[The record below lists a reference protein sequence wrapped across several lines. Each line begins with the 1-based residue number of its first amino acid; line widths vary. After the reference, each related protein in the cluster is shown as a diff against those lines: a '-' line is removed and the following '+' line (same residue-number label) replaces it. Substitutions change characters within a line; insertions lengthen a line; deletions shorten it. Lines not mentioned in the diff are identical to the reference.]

1 MNQPADSSLHPP
13 VDESPGLDV
22 LVDRIIDSYQSDER
36 TEHID
41 ATFLPSRDAAI
52 ELLDL
57 LRRLF
62 FPGFFEDARL
72 RAETL
77 RVHVGELLEQI
88 SAAMQRQIDHALRYT
103 ANLERE
109 GTGDACDQCT
119 ERARRITADFLRQV
133 PELRRILAKDVQA
146 AFDGDPAAR
155 NTDETI
161 FCYPGVYAIF
171 VHRVAHRLFRA
182 DVPLLPR
189 MMNEHAHSKTGIDIH
204 PGATIGES
212 FFIDHGTG
220 VVIGETSVIGDRVK
234 IYQSVT
240 VGAPAA
246 NLSQAARGVKRHPTV
261 EDDVVIYANATILG
275 GNTVIG
281 KGSVIGGGVFLT
293 SSVPPGHFVYNKPQ
307 ELKYRSADK
316 LRAIEAGQADPGEA

>member
-1 MNQPADSSLHPP
+1 MSTNPPTPADAAPR
-13 VDESPGLDV
+13 LDRDAFV
-22 LVDRIIDSYQSDER
+22 ERLIDSYQSDAR

-41 ATFLPSRDAAI
+41 ATFLPSRKAGI

-72 RAETL
+72 SSDKL
-77 RVHVGELLEQI
+77 RSHVADLLEQV
-88 SAAMQRQIDHALRYT
+88 AASMTRQIDHALRYA
-103 ANLERE
+103 ANLESE

-119 ERARRITADFLRQV
+119 ERARRITNEFLNQV
-133 PELRRILAKDVQA
+133 PALRRTLAKDVQA

-155 NTDETI
+155 TTDETI

-171 VHRVAHRLFRA
+171 VHRIAHELFRA

-189 MMNEHAHSKTGIDIH
+189 IMNEHAHSQTGIDIH

-220 VVIGETSVIGDRVK
+220 VVIGETSIIGDRVK
-234 IYQSVT
+234 VYQSVT
-240 VGAPAA
+240 IGAPAA
-246 NLSQAARGVKRHPTV
+246 NLSQAARGVKRHPTI
-261 EDDVVIYANATILG
+261 EDEVVIYANATILG

-307 ELKYRSADK
+307 ELKYRSADR
-316 LRAIEAGQADPGEA
+316 LREIEAGTRAAKDA

>member
-1 MNQPADSSLHPP
+1 MSTKPSSTPP
-13 VDESPGLDV
+13 TDAEA
-22 LVDRIIDSYQSDER
+22 LVDRVIDSYQSDAR

-41 ATFLPSRDAAI
+41 ATFLPRRDAVI
-52 ELLDL
+52 EMLDL
-57 LRRLF
+57 LRRLM
-62 FPGFFEDARL
+62 FPGFFEPGRL
-72 RAETL
+72 RSEGLREHVATL
-77 RVHVGELLEQI
+77 VEQI
-88 SAAMQRQIDHALRYT
+88 TASMNRQVDHALRYA
-103 ANLERE
+103 ANLESE
-109 GTGDACDQCT
+109 GTGDACEQCT
-119 ERARRITADFLRQV
+119 ERARRITAVFLNQV
-133 PELRRILAKDVQA
+133 PAIRRTLAKDVQA

-155 NTDETI
+155 STDETI
-161 FCYPGVYAIF
+161 FCYPGVFAIF
-171 VHRVAHRLFRA
+171 IHRIAHELFKA

-189 MMNEHAHSKTGIDIH
+189 IMNEHAHSQTGIDIH

-246 NLSQAARGVKRHPTV
+246 NLSQAARGVKRHPTI

-281 KGSVIGGGVFLT
+281 QGSVIGGGVFLT

-307 ELKYRSADK
+307 ELKYRSADR
-316 LRAIEAGQADPGEA
+316 LREIEAGTRASSES